1 MFCLTRASYWA
12 TLQSQSFLDFWIPFY
27 YVQEKVSL
35 RQLLLECPTHF
46 SDKDGKCYFQK
57 AKGKSL
63 EWKNWNLYV
72 DDDLDCFI
80 ENLDDDANSEKEF
93 SVQTRTI
100 TRDQKTVRFL
110 CVKEGN
116 FILLETTSLKDLFL
130 QLDNIGH
137 DSKIADILHN
147 VVKNSLPQTFH
158 TLTDGLNEIQNLM
171 QETEKQNN
179 PKEMTRLLTK
189 IAKKLRSLGEFV
201 EDHNVEDYLL

>member
-1 MFCLTRASYWA
+1 MKKGTKRPRPAFNLDRISSDFEILPSAA
-12 TLQSQSFLDFWIPFY
+12 EINKLLQKDQEHRKEITLFVEI
-27 YVQEKVSL
+27 
-35 RQLLLECPTHF
+35 
-46 SDKDGKCYFQK
+46 
-57 AKGKSL
+57 
-63 EWKNWNLYV
+63 LYV

-93 SVQTRTI
+93 PVQTRTI